1 MTLKKIAFFKNNE
14 IMKYIITIALLF
26 LTHFNVQAQNKLPE
40 NVYRHYT
47 GTIAGQK
54 VSAELWSVNG
64 VLEGRYEYLKYQE
77 NISLSFITQAY
88 GVYLFGENVEPN
100 NPKDKYPIWKV
111 QFKDHQLTGNW
122 MSADKKKL
130 YPIKLTE
137 DYPKGVT
144 RFTSGYNQQSY
155 PAFPH
160 THDSAS
166 YDISWMYPIA
176 LGNDSSSK
184 WFNNQMKDLL
194 GVPHAIS
201 YKEGIKNTDLK
212 LLKDYKEIAK
222 EAQNSEDRMS
232 FQLDWFTLTQ
242 ISVIYNKNGYV
253 QLDDFE
259 EGYTGGAHPNHSE
272 SNLIYD
278 MKNQRMIRLSDITT
292 MDSIHLQKLIET
304 QFRKDYGLSPTD
316 SLNKILFDNYL
327 PPTENFAFSQQGI
340 QFIYNPYE
348 VASYATGIIYVF
360 IPYKK
365 LEGTLVPEFKRRMHL
380 CSKSAA
386 IYHRKKGESAT
397 DFVNR
402 LKPDSATLVKN
413 QVVET
418 QEFGFPGIL
427 SFYDFPFMYKGAQQG
442 TNIKG
447 YLWISVG
454 NNRYQRIKIGRF
466 YQDGGSPLIHS
477 VFFANA
483 DHQPG
488 RELVVICK
496 IPQRHYDYGGTFYE
510 TYFFHYDKKK
520 QFLRVDGLSQQFFGC
535 ECSFRDG
542 RKKTAKYKTAAE
554 VREKLREM
562 GF

>member
-1 MTLKKIAFFKNNE
+1 MKKLLC
-14 IMKYIITIALLF
+14 IIVLF
-26 LTHFNVQAQNKLPE
+26 LVIPLYGQVQKIGMLSQNFYK
-40 NVYRHYT
+40 HYT

-54 VSAELWSVNG
+54 VSADIWSING
-64 VLEGRYEYLKYQE
+64 QLEGRYEYQKYQK
-77 NISLSFITQAY
+77 NISLSFITQAN
-88 GVYLFGENVEPN
+88 GIYLFGENVEPN
-100 NPKDKYPIWKV
+100 NPKDKYPIWKI
-111 QFKDHQLTGNW
+111 QFKGHQLTGNW

-137 DYPKGVT
+137 DYPQGMV
-144 RFTSGYNQQSY
+144 RFTSGYAQTSY
-155 PAFPH
+155 RAYPN
-160 THDSAS
+160 TQDSSS
-166 YDISWMYPIA
+166 YDISWIYPIA
-176 LGNDSSSK
+176 LGNDSASQ
-184 WFNNQMKDLL
+184 WLNNQIKDLL
-194 GVPHAIS
+194 GVPHTVFF
-201 YKEGIKNTDLK
+201 KEGIKTADLK

-259 EGYTGGAHPNHSE
+259 ESYTGGAHPNHSE

-278 MKNQRMIRLSDITT
+278 MKNQQEIGLSDITT
-292 MDSIHLQKLIET
+292 MDSIQLQKLIET
-304 QFRKDYGLSPTD
+304 QFRKDYGLSPTE
-316 SLNKILFDNYL
+316 SLSTILFDNYL
-327 PPTENFAFSQQGI
+327 PPTENFSFSQQGI

-365 LEGTLVPEFKRRMHL
+365 LEGTLALEFKKRMHL
-380 CSKSAA
+380 FPTSENS
-386 IYHRKKGESAT
+386 YHRKEGESAT
-397 DFVNR
+397 VFVNR
-402 LKPDSATLVKN
+402 LKPDSATLIKD
-413 QVVET
+413 QVIET
-418 QEFGFPGIL
+418 KEFGFPGIL
-427 SFYDFPFMYKGAQQG
+427 SFYHFPFMYKGEQSG
-442 TNIKG
+442 SFIRG
-447 YLWISVG
+447 YLWLSQG
-454 NNRYQRIKIGRF
+454 NGNYKRIEIGHF

-496 IPQRHYDYGGTFYE
+496 IPQRHYDYDGAFYE

-520 QFLRVDGLSQQFFGC
+520 QQFSRVEDLSQQFFGC

-542 RKKTAKYKTAAE
+542 RTKTAEYKTAAE
-554 VREKLREM
+554 VREKLKEM